1 MNFKDIIYKID
12 GEYAN
17 ITINRPKVYN
27 AYTPETLH
35 ELKKALD
42 LSEKNKKIGI
52 IVLSGAGDKA
62 FCSGGD
68 VNWEG
73 SKEFQNHEYKFHI
86 HLTECSKP
94 IIAKVNG
101 YAIGGG
107 NHMAYFCDLTI
118 ASKNSIFGQNGP
130 RVGSP
135 AAGAIV
141 AHSANLLGHKRAREM
156 WMTCGRYKAQEM
168 KKWGLVNSVVSKKN
182 LDKEVRKFGD
192 EILKASPTCIKIL
205 KASFRKQFE
214 SLLKITQTSMV
225 KKIAPNYFKT
235 GEQQEGVRAFK
246 EKRKPNFKK
255 FR

>member
-17 ITINRPKVYN
+17 IIINRPKVYN
-27 AYTPETLH
+27 AFTPETLH

-94 IIAKVNG
+94 IIAKV
-101 YAIGGG
+101 YIS
-107 NHMAYFCDLTI
+107 F
-118 ASKNSIFGQNGP
+118 SIT
-130 RVGSP
+130 
-135 AAGAIV
+135 A
-141 AHSANLLGHKRAREM
+141 
-156 WMTCGRYKAQEM
+156 
-168 KKWGLVNSVVSKKN
+168 
-182 LDKEVRKFGD
+182 
-192 EILKASPTCIKIL
+192 IKI
-205 KASFRKQFE
+205 
-214 SLLKITQTSMV
+214 
-225 KKIAPNYFKT
+225 
-235 GEQQEGVRAFK
+235 
-246 EKRKPNFKK
+246 
-255 FR
+255 